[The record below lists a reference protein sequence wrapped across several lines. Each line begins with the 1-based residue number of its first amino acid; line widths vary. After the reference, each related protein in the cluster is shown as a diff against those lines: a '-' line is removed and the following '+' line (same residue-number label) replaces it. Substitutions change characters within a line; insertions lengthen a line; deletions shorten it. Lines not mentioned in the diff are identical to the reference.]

1 MTKTTSKIK
10 ILRILFLSEKNAAR
24 SLMAE
29 ALLNTLGANRFEGF
43 SAGSAPSNA
52 PHPHALTQIRTYG
65 YTPDTLH
72 CKNWHTFARSSA
84 NAAAMD
90 AIITLCDIVNGE
102 TQPDFAGTPAL
113 AFWGLTDPEKMA
125 KNDANPAAAYA
136 RTMQILRF
144 RIQALCDLPPTRRTH
159 ATLEDELELIG
170 TLTPPH

>member
-1 MTKTTSKIK
+1 MKKPS

-43 SAGSAPSNA
+43 SAGATPATTPN
-52 PHPHALTQIRTYG
+52 PLALAEISTYG
-65 YTPDTLH
+65 YLIELLQ
-72 CKNWHTFARSSA
+72 CKSWQDFARQ
-84 NAAAMD
+84 NADAPPMD
-90 AIITLCDIVNGE
+90 AIITLCDTVNGQA
-102 TQPDFAGTPAL
+102 QPDFPGRPAL
-113 AFWGLTDPEKMA
+113 AFWGLTDPEKFTHNEA
-125 KNDANPAAAYA
+125 SPSAAFA
-136 RTMQILRF
+136 RTLQILRF